1 MLQVWHGVW
10 TVLQTRQFSK
20 TKSTKVRWFIKFVSL
35 YIETQ
40 IMLLNE
46 AYLNFISVESMINK
60 YFLVIIVLNAMV
72 YYIVN

>member
-1 MLQVWHGVW
+1 
-10 TVLQTRQFSK
+10 
-20 TKSTKVRWFIKFVSL
+20 
-35 YIETQ
+35 
-40 IMLLNE
+40 MLLSE